1 MAGDIKIS
9 SIEGQGSIFTFTC
22 HLSIASPPSTLI
34 KPKIKQVKRCRENI
48 SKLKVLVAEDNRIN
62 QILIDTILKKIGID
76 ATIVE
81 NGQLAIDHIKQ
92 EHVDVVLMD
101 CQMPVLDG
109 YQATKIIRSFPEF
122 SNLAIFALTADV
134 DTRSKERAKS
144 LGFDKHLT
152 KPIDVVELTE
162 SLQSVLEQT
171 ELQDTTIN

>member
-1 MAGDIKIS
+1 MRMTN
-9 SIEGQGSIFTFTC
+9 SIFYTQKMN
-22 HLSIASPPSTLI
+22 HNVEILE
-34 KPKIKQVKRCRENI
+34 KRCRENM

-144 LGFDKHLT
+144 IGFNKHLT